1 MIFYKL
7 DYAIEE
13 TLKQNLTTE
22 QIFLRKFTGAGFERE
37 EARRLCERINDHK
50 WYISEKLGRDVGLNV
65 AAIDYLENIYQSSRR
80 ESANSRFGGRRRL
93 NLAARG
99 RLALLA

>member
-1 MIFYKL
+1 MNFYKL

-22 QIFLRKFTGAGFERE
+22 QIFLRKFTGADFARE
-37 EARRLCERINDHK
+37 EARRLCERISDHK

-65 AAIDYLENIYQSSRR
+65 AAIDYLENIYQSRR
-80 ESANSRFGGRRRL
+80 ESVNSRSGGRRRL

-99 RLALLA
+99 RLALIA